1 MKTINIIET
10 AKELI
15 DFAKPTRTKGDISPF
30 LGAAAKLIFE
40 NNYQYI
46 QLQGA
51 EGFQLSEKITIED
64 ILKKALRRHNLEAHI
79 T

>member
-1 MKTINIIET
+1 MNKNRDYIICFIIWIAAIEKVSEGVIEMKTINIIKT

-46 QLQGA
+46 QL
-51 EGFQLSEKITIED
+51 
-64 ILKKALRRHNLEAHI
+64 
-79 T
+79 